1 MNEDVRNTLRQIR
14 STRGVAVNLASAA
27 KEIERF
33 IDKKLR
39 MRLIDAEIKIIAVDP
54 TFASVMQSLGRT
66 PPPIETGQEV
76 NSPQG
81 VETPI

>member
-1 MNEDVRNTLRQIR
+1 VN
-14 STRGVAVNLASAA
+14 SVAVNLATAA

-66 PPPIETGQEV
+66 PPQIEKGQEF
-76 NSPQG
+76 NSHHG
-81 VETPI
+81 VERP